1 MFQRV
6 SGDGGDGV
14 SRVLAAVGSPLPKPP
29 AVTRDGLAATQR
41 TAGGQPV
48 VYPRGTLAMAN
59 AGPGTNGSQ
68 FFFVYKDSELPPDYT
83 VFGKVDDEDMGVL
96 DKIAAAGT
104 VDGSPDGKPKIDVVI
119 TSARLD

>member
-29 AVTRDGLAATQR
+29 AVTRDDLAATQR

-48 VYPRGTLAMAN
+48 VYPRGTMAMAN
-59 AGPGTNGSQ
+59 AGPETNGSQ

-83 VFGKVDDEDMGVL
+83 VFGKVDDEHMGVL
-96 DKIAAAGT
+96 DKM
-104 VDGSPDGKPKIDVVI
+104 PPPE
-119 TSARLD
+119 R